1 MTEADS
7 AAGKR
12 TRGGTGNFFI
22 VDQRLWK
29 AVCDAG
35 DINAA
40 AAFLVLLRGTG
51 FDQRTTAWSV
61 DAIKRYLHL
70 GYVQAKAAVDKLIAL
85 NFIRHGEKHTQR
97 KPRYDFLNVSERD
110 ALTPKQRN
118 GKLPKLEGD
127 GDYNLIWVPNQ
138 IIDGAAG
145 EKPPVYKLRASGDL
159 WALRLFIDLYH
170 EQNLRDEGGIART
183 LIWEEYKT
191 VNLGERGQYRILGFE
206 SVTKEHNWIG
216 PLLMHKCRPKPR
228 PDYPDAEWTP
238 GWASLEILEK
248 TGLLTFVP
256 HLMENGT
263 EFAGP
268 IHAFGVGGHSEHPLE
283 TQIGDEARRAASKM
297 CHTWQLEKA
306 GRDGLMICPVSR
318 DYPNAQLV
326 GIARLHYR
334 AHTKRTSAWESNLL
348 SAGPE
353 CIAHFRR
360 LAVEYAPTNEAVF
373 A

>member
-1 MTEADS
+1 MTQANS

-12 TRGGTGNFFI
+12 KCGGTGRFFI

-40 AAFLVLLRGTG
+40 ASWLVLLRGTG

-61 DAIKRYLHL
+61 DSLMRYLHV
-70 GYVQAKAAVDKLIAL
+70 GYVYGKAAIDKLIAL
-85 NFIRHGEKHTQR
+85 KFIRYGEKHTQR
-97 KPRYDFLNVSERD
+97 KPRYDFLTLPERE
-110 ALTPKQRN
+110 ALNPKQQN
-118 GKLPKLEGD
+118 GKSVEED
-127 GDYNLIWVPNQ
+127 ADHNLIWVPNE

-145 EKPPVYKLRASGDL
+145 EKPPIYKLRASGDL

-170 EQNLRDEGGIART
+170 EHNLRDEGGISRT

-191 VNLGERGQYRILGFE
+191 VNLGERGPYKILGFE
-206 SVTKEHNWIG
+206 TVTKEHNWTG
-216 PLLMHKCRPKPR
+216 PLLMHQHRPKPR
-228 PDYPDAEWTP
+228 PDIERWTP
-238 GWASLEILEK
+238 GWASLEVLEQ

-268 IHAFGVGGHSEHPLE
+268 IHAFGVGGHSEHPIE
-283 TQIGDEARRAASKM
+283 TQIGDEARRAAAKM
-297 CHTWQLEKA
+297 CQPWQLEKA
-306 GRDGLMICPVSR
+306 GREGLMICPVSR

-348 SAGPE
+348 SAGPDCVE
-353 CIAHFRR
+353 HFRR
-360 LAVEYAPTNEAVF
+360 LAAEFAAAKEAVF